1 MRIPYVIFKR
11 AAFGCAM
18 VDLILVMWSN
28 QRFFFLHFI
37 FAFHRFVD
45 IQAKIVCSI
54 SRMDFLFCLWRKF
67 PLLFLHAARLRISH
81 HLWLEMCT
89 RKPVHPFHPVTWY
102 SAAIGMYL
110 KWFENTR
117 QQVFYFSRRWCGCS
131 VRFFFHSYVA
141 FRLRAM
147 TSSDGSGKKC
157 HIHKEGFHQ
166 GIRFLHAIEIEFVVR
181 LFALRCIFDCLWC
194 Y

>member
-1 MRIPYVIFKR
+1 MPS
-11 AAFGCAM
+11 AG
-18 VDLILVMWSN
+18 
-28 QRFFFLHFI
+28 QQP
-37 FAFHRFVD
+37 FVD

-54 SRMDFLFCLWRKF
+54 SYHPGWIFSFAFDANFHCSRFI
-67 PLLFLHAARLRISH
+67 HAARLRISH

-89 RKPVHPFHPVTWY
+89 RKPVHPFHPSLDTAPPSGCTLSGLKIHASKFSI
-102 SAAIGMYL
+102 SAGGGVDVACA
-110 KWFENTR
+110 
-117 QQVFYFSRRWCGCS
+117 FYF
-131 VRFFFHSYVA
+131 YVA

-181 LFALRCIFDCLWC
+181 LFAVRCIFDCLWC